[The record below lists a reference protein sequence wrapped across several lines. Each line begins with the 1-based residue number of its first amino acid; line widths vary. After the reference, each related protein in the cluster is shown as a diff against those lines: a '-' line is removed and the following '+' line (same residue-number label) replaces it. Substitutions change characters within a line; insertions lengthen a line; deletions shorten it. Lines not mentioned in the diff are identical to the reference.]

1 MEVFNTNIINQSNH
15 YLDTMLIPESIK
27 KVTVIR
33 DLKKVKKYT
42 TDKVGFRIEIDSKSK
57 MPKEVLIKPD
67 EKKNRK
73 VGQKIGK
80 LKRSAKS
87 DFIQKK
93 RLHSFK
99 IRKQLNLKYKAD
111 PKTID
116 RINKKIGEL
125 PKGE

>member
-1 MEVFNTNIINQSNH
+1 
-15 YLDTMLIPESIK
+15 
-27 KVTVIR
+27 
-33 DLKKVKKYT
+33 
-42 TDKVGFRIEIDSKSK
+42 
-57 MPKEVLIKPD
+57 MPKEVLIKSD

-93 RLHSFK
+93 RLRSFK

-111 PKTID
+111 PKNSD
-116 RINKKIGEL
+116 RINKKIGEI